1 MIETLKEEKMEE
13 YILHKG
19 TAVMKIPLSKIY
31 YVTMHPIKSH
41 TAVFVTIDGE
51 FEKAITL
58 SKLEE
63 LSTGGLIRC
72 HRKFL
77 VNKSKIVGLDYETR
91 TIMFADKRIS
101 DINCSRRCFAF
112 LKKEWINAKVEV

>member
-1 MIETLKEEKMEE
+1 MEE

-77 VNKSKIVGLDYETR
+77 VTKPEQL
-91 TIMFADKRIS
+91 
-101 DINCSRRCFAF
+101 CSRIRELVILIVQGDVLLF
-112 LKKEWINAKVEV
+112 

>member
-1 MIETLKEEKMEE
+1 MEE

-51 FEKAITL
+51 FEKA
-58 SKLEE
+58 
-63 LSTGGLIRC
+63 
-72 HRKFL
+72 
-77 VNKSKIVGLDYETR
+77 
-91 TIMFADKRIS
+91 
-101 DINCSRRCFAF
+101 
-112 LKKEWINAKVEV
+112 